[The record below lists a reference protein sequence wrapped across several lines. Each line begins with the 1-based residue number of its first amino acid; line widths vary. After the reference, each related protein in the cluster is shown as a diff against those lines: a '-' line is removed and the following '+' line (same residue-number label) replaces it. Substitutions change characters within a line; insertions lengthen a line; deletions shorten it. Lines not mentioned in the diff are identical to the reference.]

1 MIGGAA
7 VHESKI
13 SKRGQTTLPKA
24 VREALG
30 LQPGD
35 RVRYFIHD
43 GDVKILPVRPVTQL
57 YGILKYDGPA
67 VSVEEMNDAIAA
79 AACAK

>member
-1 MIGGAA
+1 M
-7 VHESKI
+7 HESKI

-35 RVRYFIHD
+35 RIRYFIHER
-43 GDVKILPVRPVTQL
+43 DVKIRPVRPVTEL
-57 YGILKYDGPA
+57 YGILKYDGPP
-67 VSVEEMNDAIAA
+67 VSVEEMNDAIAE

>member
-1 MIGGAA
+1 M
-7 VHESKI
+7 HESKI

-35 RVRYFIHD
+35 RIRYFIHD
-43 GDVKILPVRPVTQL
+43 GDVKILPVRPVTEL
-57 YGILKYDGPA
+57 YRILKYNGPA
-67 VSVEEMNDAIAA
+67 VSVEEMNDAIAE

>member
-1 MIGGAA
+1 M
-7 VHESKI
+7 HESKV
-13 SKRGQTTLPKA
+13 SKRGQITLPKA

-35 RVRYFIHD
+35 RVRYFIHE
-43 GDVKILPVRPVTQL
+43 GDVKILPVRPVTEL
-57 YGILKYDGPA
+57 FGILKYDGPP
-67 VSVEEMNDAIAA
+67 VSVEEMNDAIAE

>member
-1 MIGGAA
+1 M
-7 VHESKI
+7 HESKI

-35 RVRYFIHD
+35 RIRYFIHE
-43 GDVKILPVRPVTQL
+43 GDVKILPVRPVTEL
-57 YGILKYDGPA
+57 YGILKYDGPP
-67 VSVEEMNDAIAA
+67 VSVEEMNDAIAE

>member
-1 MIGGAA
+1 M
-7 VHESKI
+7 HESKI

-35 RVRYFIHD
+35 RVRYFIHE
-43 GDVKILPVRPVTQL
+43 GDVKILPVRPVTEL
-57 YGILKYDGPA
+57 YRILKYDGPA
-67 VSVEEMNDAIAA
+67 ISAEEMNDAIAE
-79 AACAK
+79 AACAE

>member
-1 MIGGAA
+1 M
-7 VHESKI
+7 HESKI

-35 RVRYFIHD
+35 RIRYFIHE
-43 GDVKILPVRPVTQL
+43 GDVKILPVRPVTEL
-57 YGILKYDGPA
+57 YGILKYDGPP
-67 VSVEEMNDAIAA
+67 VSVEEMNEAIAE
-79 AACAK
+79 AACAKWLRST